1 MSSAHEIYQRH
12 LRKQLS
18 VNGYAAWP
26 PGRVLKLG
34 DIGVLG
40 RGGDFQKRTDLGQLG
55 IAPRV
60 EQGTKQPMSAT
71 SQDLRQAAARASA
84 DAASI
89 ARGAL
94 GLRFG
99 SEGATIFEVRDFQHV
114 QIGNLA
120 EITERV
126 LDLWDQGTWQR
137 SWCLVDQVWRAS
149 AGTIIVSETS
159 DVQVDISAGAS
170 GALPG
175 LEALADPEVAAKV
188 AVHGDG
194 VTKVIGGRDL
204 TPMFT
209 CMALNFFKTDLK
221 RISKS
226 LAEDE
231 EPDPRLVRLTL
242 DEIEA
247 AWRNPDESDP

>member
-18 VNGYAAWP
+18 VKGYAAWP
-26 PGRVLKLG
+26 PGRVLQLG

-40 RGGDFQKRTDLGQLG
+40 GGGDFQKRTDLQQLG
-55 IAPRV
+55 IEPRV
-60 EQGTKQPMSAT
+60 EKGPKQPMSAT
-71 SQDLRQAAARASA
+71 SQDVRQAAARASA
-84 DAASI
+84 DVASI

-99 SEGATIFEVRDFQHV
+99 SEGTTIFEVRDFQHV

-120 EITERV
+120 EIAEHV
-126 LDLWDQGTWQR
+126 LDLWDKGTWKR

-159 DVQVDISAGAS
+159 NVQVDISAGVS

-188 AVHGDG
+188 QVHGDG

-226 LAEDE
+226 AGEDAE
-231 EPDPRLVRLTL
+231 PGLRLVRLDL
-242 DEIEA
+242 DEVEA
-247 AWRNPDESDP
+247 AWRNPDMGDP